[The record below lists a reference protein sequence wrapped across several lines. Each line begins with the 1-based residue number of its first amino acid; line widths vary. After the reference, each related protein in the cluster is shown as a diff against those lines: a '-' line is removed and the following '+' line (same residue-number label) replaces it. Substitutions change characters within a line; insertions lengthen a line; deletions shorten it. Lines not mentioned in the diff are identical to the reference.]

1 MFKIADHVPDEDEG
15 NEKDGLQHI
24 YPVDEIWRIGDR
36 IDVQEPGR
44 VNDDTDDVRDYEDDA
59 EDMIPG
65 WVSFNLF
72 KVEVE
77 RYATDYMIEGCNNVV
92 EVIEKQHC

>member
-1 MFKIADHVPDEDEG
+1 M
-15 NEKDGLQHI
+15 
-24 YPVDEIWRIGDR
+24 
-36 IDVQEPGR
+36 QEPER
-44 VNDDTDDVRDYEDDA
+44 VDDDKDDVRDYEADA
-59 EDMIPG
+59 EGMIPG
-65 WVSFNLF
+65 CVSFNLF